1 MESEIDKRQRKLWLG
16 LLLVLGALGIVIVVW
31 GDGLFFSQTE
41 FANRHSVEVTYADID
56 DVVTAAGQV
65 SPMQY
70 VDVGVQVSGQIQHIA
85 VAVGSIVK
93 KGQLVAQIDPEL
105 QIATVEANRALL
117 DSQQAAIRQQA
128 AQLTLAQ
135 RQNARQRK
143 MWMEGAASEQDM
155 QISEANLRVAQAQL
169 ESLQAQI
176 RQTESTLKG
185 DKVKLGYTQIY
196 APIAGTVVSLQARPG
211 QTLNAVQQTPV
222 IMRIAD
228 LTKMTVSVRVSEADI
243 PRLRIGMPVYFS
255 VLGYPK
261 ARWTARLQQ
270 IMPAPQGSQDNTMNG
285 GNMGGNPMMETVF
298 YTALFDID
306 NADGRLMSH
315 MSAQVYLVV
324 NAVKQAISVPI
335 SALTLRPDGQFQVE
349 VIPPEGGRANA
360 IPRLV
365 QVGIKGPVLAQI
377 TSGLSLGEHVLLPP
391 LPQIVE
397 SHPLW

>member
-1 MESEIDKRQRKLWLG
+1 MEPGINIQQRKRFLG
-16 LLLVLGALGIVIVVW
+16 LLLVLGMLGIAISFW
-31 GDGLFFSQTE
+31 GVGIFFGQTE
-41 FANRHSVEVTYADID
+41 FANSRSVEVSYADID
-56 DVVTAAGQV
+56 DVVTAAGQL

-70 VDVGVQVSGQIQHIA
+70 VDVGVQVSGQIQNIA
-85 VAVGSIVK
+85 VTAGSIVK
-93 KGQLVAQIDPEL
+93 KGQLVAQIDPAL
-105 QIATVEANRALL
+105 QIATVEANSALL
-117 DSQQAAIRQQA
+117 DSQRAAIRQQM
-128 AQLTLAQ
+128 AQLKLAQ
-135 RQNARQRK
+135 HQNIRQRK
-143 MWMEGAASEQDM
+143 MLIEGATSEQDV
-155 QISEANLRVAQAQL
+155 QSSEANLRIAQAQL
-169 ESLQAQI
+169 ESLQAQV

-261 ARWTARLQQ
+261 ERWEAKLQQ
-270 IMPAPQGSQDNTMNG
+270 IMPAPQGSQDSTMSG
-285 GNMGGNPMMETVF
+285 GNTVGNSMMETVF
-298 YTALFDID
+298 YTVLFDID

-335 SALTLRPDGQFQVE
+335 SALTLRPDGHFQVE
-349 VIPPEGGRANA
+349 VLPPKGSRANA

-377 TSGLSLGEHVLLPP
+377 TSGLDLGEHVLLPP

>member
-1 MESEIDKRQRKLWLG
+1 MGSGIDRRQKKRLIG
-16 LLLVLGALGIVIVVW
+16 LLLVLGGLGIVIAFF
-31 GDGLFFSQTE
+31 GGGTLFRQTE
-41 FANRHSVEVTYADID
+41 FANRHSVEVAYADIE

-65 SPMQY
+65 NPMQY
-70 VDVGVQVSGQIQHIA
+70 VDVGVQVSGQIQNIA
-85 VAVGSIVK
+85 VAVGSNVK
-93 KGQLVAQIDPEL
+93 KGQIVAQIDPAL

-117 DSQQAAIRQQA
+117 DSQRAAIRQQM
-128 AQLTLAQ
+128 AQLTLAKH
-135 RQNARQRK
+135 QNTRQRK
-143 MWMEGAASEQDM
+143 MWAEGAASEQEV

-185 DKVKLGYTQIY
+185 DEVKLGYTQIY

-228 LTKMTVSVRVSEADI
+228 LTKMTVSIRVSEADI

-261 ARWTARLQQ
+261 ARWTAKLQQ
-270 IMPAPQGSQDNTMNG
+270 IMPAPQGSQDSTMNG
-285 GNMGGNPMMETVF
+285 GSMGGNPMMETVF
-298 YTALFDID
+298 YIALFDVD

-335 SALTLRPDGQFQVE
+335 SALTLRPDGHFQVE
-349 VIPPEGGRANA
+349 VLPSGGSSAKA

-377 TSGLSLGEHVLLPP
+377 TSGLSIGEHVLLPA
-391 LPQIVE
+391 LPPIVE